1 MYLFW
6 FALQVSIDS
15 VGLPKPPNM
24 DHLFSKPM
32 VKKPVTPQKKPA
44 ASPTAVAKAKACDAT
59 AADEDDFVVEQSTL
73 SVTKA
78 TAQSYIRC
86 FKKKRLVVAVTK
98 KSVPNHKVFI
108 EKLLKF
114 CKTPGVTKSQVV
126 QHRNKLLA

>member
-6 FALQVSIDS
+6 FALQLSTDS
-15 VGLPKPPNM
+15 FGLPKPPNM

-32 VKKPVTPQKKPA
+32 VKKPLVPQKKPA
-44 ASPTAVAKAKACDAT
+44 ASPTTIAKATKFDAT
-59 AADEDDFVVEQSTL
+59 ADAKDDFVVEQSTL
-73 SVTKA
+73 AVTKA
-78 TAQSYIRC
+78 TAQSYIQC
-86 FKKKRLVVAVTK
+86 FKKKRLVVSVTK

>member
-6 FALQVSIDS
+6 FALQVSTDS
-15 VGLPKPPNM
+15 IGLPKPPNM
-24 DHLFSKPM
+24 DHIFSKPM
-32 VKKPVTPQKKPA
+32 VKKPVAPQKKPA
-44 ASPTAVAKAKACDAT
+44 ASPTTIAKATACEAKAD
-59 AADEDDFVVEQSTL
+59 DEKDFVLEQSTL
-73 SVTKA
+73 AVTKA

-108 EKLLKF
+108 DKLMKF

-126 QHRNKLLA
+126 QHRNKLMA

>member
-6 FALQVSIDS
+6 FALQVSVDS

-24 DHLFSKPM
+24 DHLFSKPV

-44 ASPTAVAKAKACDAT
+44 ASPKAVAKAKACDAT